1 MAPRGCALPLSPP
14 FLRSRIC
21 MPVTRSALLPAM
33 YGAAGSSRAPAAPG
47 FPPRFNVNYLPV
59 CLFFSFPPFLSS
71 SATWACSPKEGVV
84 QPGGKK
90 GGGGGKKGNEKW
102 QTDHLLARRL
112 TAILLGRRARLLRRA
127 RPGERWRG
135 RGGVAPGGAPWAA
148 PAVRPAGRGAPG
160 GMGPPCR
167 ARTAPHRTAP
177 HRTRCC
183 WHGAGAS
190 LDPRRPPAPGPLS
203 TSGRFYALAAT
214 PRSSPR
220 SASTRVTRRSSPSRL
235 PGRSGA
241 ARGEPRAPAASP
253 QRARTVPFVNR
264 APRPRTWS
272 AFPAPSARSADDSDR
287 DSPGSGRAG
296 SAACPRDAPAPRDA
310 HGAAERSIAAPRCG
324 NLRGCG
330 GYFII
335 HLKYF

>member
-1 MAPRGCALPLSPP
+1 MLTISLSLSFFLFLPFSLLQLLGRVLQRRELSSRGGRKAGEVGRRVTRNGKQITCLPGGSQRSSSGGGHGSSEGHGPGKGGVDAAGWHQGAPRGLPRRCALL
-14 FLRSRIC
+14 
-21 MPVTRSALLPAM
+21 
-33 YGAAGSSRAPAAPG
+33 AA
-47 FPPRFNVNYLPV
+47 
-59 CLFFSFPPFLSS
+59 
-71 SATWACSPKEGVV
+71 
-84 QPGGKK
+84 
-90 GGGGGKKGNEKW
+90 
-102 QTDHLLARRL
+102 
-112 TAILLGRRARLLRRA
+112 GRRAAWGRRA
-127 RPGERWRG
+127 
-135 RGGVAPGGAPWAA
+135 
-148 PAVRPAGRGAPG
+148 
-160 GMGPPCR
+160 GP
-167 ARTAPHRTAP
+167 AP

-203 TSGRFYALAAT
+203 TSCRFYALAAT

>member
-1 MAPRGCALPLSPP
+1 MANRSPACQEAH
-14 FLRSRIC
+14 SD
-21 MPVTRSALLPAM
+21 
-33 YGAAGSSRAPAAPG
+33 
-47 FPPRFNVNYLPV
+47 PPRAEGTA
-59 CLFFSFPPFLSS
+59 PPKGT
-71 SATWACSPKEGVV
+71 ARGKAAWTRR
-84 QPGGKK
+84 GG
-90 GGGGGKKGNEKW
+90 
-102 QTDHLLARRL
+102 T
-112 TAILLGRRARLLRRA
+112 
-127 RPGERWRG
+127 RG
-135 RGGVAPGGAPWAA
+135 RPVGCPGGAPCW
-148 PAVRPAGRGAPG
+148 PRGAGRHGAAVPG
-160 GMGPPCR
+160 
-167 ARTAPHRTAP
+167 PHRTAP